1 MKKLLFILTF
11 FLSLNLLGQGFTYSY
26 VDPCSKLTKTIFISG
41 NQSVTVNYLGFI
53 SSFTQTDFS
62 NGNFDNWISQIQVQ
76 AANQPCDEMLT
87 QTQTTQP
94 TSHNTISLT
103 HQGD

>member
-1 MKKLLFILTF
+1 
-11 FLSLNLLGQGFTYSY
+11 

-62 NGNFDNWISQIQVQ
+62 NGNFDNWIGQIQVQ

-87 QTQTTQP
+87 QTQTTQ
-94 TSHNTISLT
+94 N
-103 HQGD
+103 